1 MRLVEKSSTVSEL
14 VPQGY
19 KSWTHYYQ
27 KPKRECGPIIA
38 LGVLLLLYA
47 LVGALECAV

>member
-1 MRLVEKSSTVSEL
+1 MRLVEKSSPVSEL

-27 KPKRECGPIIA
+27 KPKREFCPAAA

>member
-1 MRLVEKSSTVSEL
+1 MKTVVKSGHESEL

-19 KSWTHYYQ
+19 KNWTHYYQ
-27 KPKRECGPIIA
+27 KPKRECGPMIA

>member
-1 MRLVEKSSTVSEL
+1 MRLVEKSSPVSEL

-19 KSWTHYYQ
+19 KSWTHYHQ
-27 KPKRECGPIIA
+27 RPKCEFGPAAA